1 MSFDDALTWGKVR
14 YWGQRSAWMRRNGF
28 GFNDHERMMPSGGDQ
43 EARTFDDVQAKIGK
57 RLDDVAKILAGALV
71 TVAGAMTAL
80 GLTSDAVFVALNNE
94 SWPIFVAALS
104 AILAIVCSIIA
115 LLIHPTRRGNAWETV
130 VLGLGVVFY
139 MVALSVAVVGAAQ
152 AASGSGRPTLTNVKL
167 QGKRSDQTLS
177 FDVHADGVERW
188 ASVNVYVT
196 AVGANQDDLP
206 GTTNLYSVS
215 LRPDNKGEIDHQI
228 SMPLPAPRNAWGI
241 QIIATNAEGN
251 DQCGG
256 RSPHGPSCAVV
267 QLS

>member
-1 MSFDDALTWGKVR
+1 MVR
-14 YWGQRSAWMRRNGF
+14 YWGQLPAWMRRKGF
-28 GFNDHERMMPSGGDQ
+28 GFHDHERMTQSGGDRG
-43 EARTFDDVQAKIGK
+43 ARMLGDVQAEIGK

-71 TVAGAMTAL
+71 TVAGVMTAL
-80 GLTSDAVFVALNNE
+80 GLTSDVVFVALNNE

-104 AILAIVCSIIA
+104 AILAIVCSIVA
-115 LLIHPTRRGNAWETV
+115 LLIHPTRQGNLWETA

-152 AASGSGRPTLTNVKL
+152 AASGSGRPTLTNVKV

-177 FDVHADGVERW
+177 FDVHADGVKRG

-196 AVGANQDDLP
+196 AVDANQNDLP

-215 LRPDNKGEIDHQI
+215 LRPDDKGEIDHQI

-241 QIIATNAEGN
+241 QIIAANAEGN
-251 DQCGG
+251 DRCGG